1 MSSHLTRH
9 VFRYLTY
16 NALLPDTPFSF
27 QQCHRARRRLLQPSR
42 SRRSI
47 FSINFNLNRTPERQP
62 KPMNRDTSLDPM
74 FELTHAL
81 KKKSRP
87 PSRLKLAEAF
97 NEFVSARQKDATP
110 IQDFHVK
117 QVKTTLLYL
126 QETYEEGEA
135 FGLSVDDM
143 GLALDTLKYSSWKT
157 DNKIVVDLAKLLFEE
172 IKHQKVDRFEEK
184 LAGRDVTSLVRIL
197 GRYGEAQQA
206 RDLLEQYWEGTLKAA
221 GNAPWLC
228 ALQGFASEKKPDK
241 VTETVQI
248 MEQHGVP
255 FDSAVHGSIVRHY
268 VYLKD
273 AEMVK
278 KWYNHPMTSS
288 GRPDLSTDLETLE
301 FCIDQRLLEWGEPIF
316 KKLLESKP
324 ISGRTW
330 NLIFQ
335 WAAAKGK
342 GVDEIERM
350 MKVMVRRMEEQ
361 GHSNQKPTI
370 ETINGL
376 VRLANSKDDPYTAER
391 FVALGQRWG
400 IEPNAD
406 TYLLQMDYRIKVG
419 DLDGAKVA
427 FHAFKGCDLD
437 EFRAVAQVNTLIVAL
452 CAQKPPPYNA
462 IMSLADDL
470 EEHKSRFEAATVI
483 ALCLLHLRRGETIE
497 TYDLVNSHAFYFS
510 EKDRVAVC
518 DAILAFI
525 FDPTTSTDHAWQSSN
540 ILHRIFNL
548 TIDIRTKL
556 MTSFF
561 TLRGRADFGTML
573 LIHAYKSDIRLTEA
587 TYVAALEGLAQ
598 SANTYYSSSADAI
611 WEASVNPYNDTVPD
625 PDNDYQPPPFE
636 QYITQIHNTLK
647 IDTAVEPSTRLR
659 NALMLAYTAAGEAQT
674 ALEFWAE
681 IEHSREGPSW
691 NSILIALR
699 ACETAPFGVEDAKGI
714 WARLKGQEGVDIRRE
729 AWGAYIC
736 ALAGH
741 GVWEEGVQEMREM
754 EKVEGKVD
762 WKL

>member
-1 MSSHLTRH
+1 
-9 VFRYLTY
+9 
-16 NALLPDTPFSF
+16 
-27 QQCHRARRRLLQPSR
+27 
-42 SRRSI
+42 
-47 FSINFNLNRTPERQP
+47 
-62 KPMNRDTSLDPM
+62 MNRYTSLDPM

-81 KKKSRP
+81 KKGTRP
-87 PSRLKLAEAF
+87 PPRLKLAEAF
-97 NEFVSARQKDATP
+97 NEFVSARHKDATP
-110 IQDFHVK
+110 IQDFHVE
-117 QVKTTLLYL
+117 QIRTTLLHL
-126 QETYEEGEA
+126 RETHEEGEA

-143 GLALDTLKYSSWKT
+143 GLALDTLKHSSWKK

-172 IKHQKVDRFEEK
+172 IKHQKVDRFGEK
-184 LAGRDVTSLVRIL
+184 LAAGDVTSLIRIL

-206 RDLLEQYWEGTLKAA
+206 RDILIQYWEGVLKGA
-221 GNAPWLC
+221 GNGPWLY
-228 ALQGFASEKKPDK
+228 ALQGFASETKPDK
-241 VTETVQI
+241 VTETIQI

-255 FDSAVHGSIVRHY
+255 FDSEVHGSVVRHY

-273 AEMVK
+273 AEMVM
-278 KWYNHPMTSS
+278 KWYNHPMSGS
-288 GRPDLSTDLETLE
+288 GRPTLSTDLDVLE
-301 FCIDQRLLEWGEPIF
+301 FCINQKLLEWGEPIF
-316 KKLLESKP
+316 KKLLGSNP
-324 ISGRTW
+324 SSGREW

-350 MKVMVRRMEEQ
+350 MKVMIRRMEEQ
-361 GHSNQKPTI
+361 GHSDRKPTI
-370 ETINGL
+370 KTINGL
-376 VRLANSKDDPYTAER
+376 VRLANSRGDPYTAER

-437 EFRAVAQVNTLIVAL
+437 EFRAGVQVNALIVAL

-462 IMSLADDL
+462 IISLADDL
-470 EEHKSRFEAATVI
+470 EEHKSSFEASTVI
-483 ALCLLHLRRGETIE
+483 ALCLLHLGRGETLE
-497 TYDLVNSHAFYFS
+497 TYDLVNSHAFYFPQ
-510 EKDRVAVC
+510 KDHAAVC
-518 DAILAFI
+518 DAILAFVL
-525 FDPTTSTDHAWQSSN
+525 DPTTSTDHAWQSSN

-548 TIDIRTKL
+548 NIDIRTKL

-561 TLRGRADFGTML
+561 TLRERADFGTML

-587 TYVAALEGLAQ
+587 TYVAALEGLAH
-598 SANTYYSSSADAI
+598 SVYAYYSSSTEAI

-625 PDNDYQPPPFE
+625 PDDDDKPPPFE

-674 ALEFWAE
+674 ALEFWAD

-691 NSILIALR
+691 NSILIAFR
-699 ACETAPFGVEDAKGI
+699 ACETAPFGVEVAREI

-736 ALAGH
+736 ALAGRWR
-741 GVWEEGVQEMREM
+741 WEEGVQEMREM
-754 EKVEGKVD
+754 EKVEGRVD